1 MSAERSMRT
10 LRAVIERIVTFRTTI
25 EIELV
30 EGMAGD
36 DKNRI
41 PVIP

>member
-1 MSAERSMRT
+1 MRT

-30 EGMAGD
+30 ED

-41 PVIP
+41 LIIP